1 MSFVVEIYF
10 TFCNNHTT
18 KDFERERRM
27 EVKDGALVFL
37 ALLSALLFG
46 CLAFSVMHNA
56 NQIAELKAQQ
66 QKIEEEYAHL
76 IKLANDA
83 TAVLQ
88 QSAANSPNTA
98 RMGEKNNPSYR
109 LRRNAETPTINGT
122 GSPTSAVSLLTQA
135 LSEIVNRQLN
145 DYLDCDSL
153 ENESRCTIE
162 PGPKGDRGEPGPSGQ
177 RGVKGDQGPVGVQ
190 GERGEKGQ
198 LGYPGYKGEMG
209 QRGEVGPRGS
219 VGPRGDT
226 GARGPTARLT
236 QNNCHWRYTDRC
248 GYGCGTA
255 VLKRTTC
262 PTGQY
267 VAGYGVRTNRSYG
280 RYDMHILCCPV
291 L

>member
-1 MSFVVEIYF
+1 
-10 TFCNNHTT
+10 
-18 KDFERERRM
+18 M
-27 EVKDGALVFL
+27 EVKDAALVFL

-56 NQIAELKAQQ
+56 NQIAELQAQQ
-66 QKIEEEYAHL
+66 QKIEEECIPF

-98 RMGEKNNPSYR
+98 RMGEKNDPSYR
-109 LRRNAETPTINGT
+109 LRRNAETPTISGA
-122 GSPTSAVSLLTQA
+122 GSLTSAVSLLTQA

-153 ENESRCTIE
+153 EDESRCTIE
-162 PGPKGDRGEPGPSGQ
+162 PGPKGDQGEPGPPGQ
-177 RGVKGDQGPVGVQ
+177 RGVKGDQGPVGMQ
-190 GERGEKGQ
+190 GEMGEKGQ

-226 GARGPTARLT
+226 GPRGPIATLA
-236 QNNCHWRYTDRC
+236 QNRCNWQYTDRC
-248 GYGCGTA
+248 GHGCGIGAT
-255 VLKRTTC
+255 KQTTC
-262 PTGQY
+262 PVGQY
-267 VAGYGVRTNRSYG
+267 VAGYGVRTHTLYG
-280 RYDMHILCCPV
+280 RYDMRVLCCPV
-291 L
+291 S